1 MHSFTTTL
9 QNFSNNV
16 YGLHLPL
23 PEEVAQAILA
33 SGNKRVLCTLNQA
46 QTIHSGIMAA
56 KPYWYIL
63 INQQLAKRLN
73 LSIGEQLQVQLQED
87 KSEFG
92 MEMPEELEEAF
103 LQDDAAKNYFLGLT
117 PGKQR
122 NLIYL
127 VAKVKNTQSRI
138 NKALAIC
145 HHLVEV
151 NGQLDFKMLNSTI
164 KEYNQL
170 K

>member
-23 PEEVAQAILA
+23 PEDIAQAILA
-33 SGNKRVLCTLNQA
+33 SGNKRVLCTINEIE
-46 QTIHSGIMAA
+46 TIHSGIMAV

-73 LSIGEQLQVQLQED
+73 LSIGEQVQVQLKED

-92 MEMPEELEEAF
+92 MKMPEELEEVFAQDLVAKSHF
-103 LQDDAAKNYFLGLT
+103 LELT

-122 NLIYL
+122 NLIHI

-145 HHLVEV
+145 HHLNEV

-164 KEYNQL
+164 KKYNQL
-170 K
+170 R